1 MLCWSSKY
9 SVAKNLSFI
18 SCLCKDHAGYFQES
32 GLAPNQLQG
41 RLMNVV
47 FLCVSEETVMNTSII
62 SASFFFFFFLKLH
75 LKISRLR
82 LRAVI
87 MYLWSQSYW
96 IAEQGYKIPSD
107 SKGLI
112 LHVLSLSSCKQLIV
126 LHSPI
131 AKSNVLNVAWN

>member
-47 FLCVSEETVMNTSII
+47 FLCVSEEMVMNTSII
-62 SASFFFFFFLKLH
+62 SASFFFFFKKASLKDKQAEAQSGYYVPVVTKL
-75 LKISRLR
+75 LDSRTG
-82 LRAVI
+82 I
-87 MYLWSQSYW
+87 
-96 IAEQGYKIPSD
+96 
-107 SKGLI
+107 
-112 LHVLSLSSCKQLIV
+112 
-126 LHSPI
+126 
-131 AKSNVLNVAWN
+131 

>member
-62 SASFFFFFFLKLH
+62 SASFFFFFF
-75 LKISRLR
+75 
-82 LRAVI
+82 
-87 MYLWSQSYW
+87 
-96 IAEQGYKIPSD
+96 
-107 SKGLI
+107 
-112 LHVLSLSSCKQLIV
+112 
-126 LHSPI
+126 
-131 AKSNVLNVAWN
+131 